1 MKTFLSFF
9 SLLLCFFFLSSCS
22 FNNNYDTGYS
32 DGYDAG
38 RESGY
43 TDGYNDGLSE
53 VVSQNSSD
61 QNEYSSGYSDGYD
74 DGFDFACT
82 IIIDSMDPEYREQWW
97 QENIDYIMKYE
108 IEY

>member
-1 MKTFLSFF
+1 MKILFRFF
-9 SLLLCFFFLSSCS
+9 PLFFCILFLSSCS
-22 FNNNYDTGYS
+22 TKNYDTGYS

-43 TDGYNDGLSE
+43 NDGFNDGLSE
-53 VVSQNSSD
+53 VISPNSSVE
-61 QNEYSSGYSDGYD
+61 NEYSIGYSDGYD

-97 QENIDYIMKYE
+97 QENIDCIMKYG